1 MFVIVPGDEPGVSE
15 HIFCTLQSWYDVL
28 QLYSAFYWTNIGLHL
43 DKVDHIFFF
52 SGTTHCELCQPDLL
66 AVPVIQI
73 LQLVHHMIS
82 ISIVVVSSEVVN
94 PATQLFT
101 RLQCSL
107 VSDCQQRQN
116 LPERMDQTSSCFHLQ
131 ELD

>member
-15 HIFCTLQSWYDVL
+15 HVVCFLQSWYVVL
-28 QLYSAFYWTNIGLHL
+28 QLYSVFYCTNIGLYL

-52 SGTTHCELCQPDLL
+52 SGATHCELCQPDLL